1 MFPDFYEW
9 LDFICK
15 LSIKTDYEW
24 YIKTHPKTFLENKI
38 VVKDFVS
45 RYPNIQYLSDEVSHN
60 QLINEGINIVLTVY
74 GSIGLEYA
82 ARIKQ

>member
-1 MFPDFYEW
+1 MSGILKP
-9 LDFICK
+9 
-15 LSIKTDYEW
+15 
-24 YIKTHPKTFLENKI
+24 PKNFLENNSL
-38 VVKDFVS
+38 KDFVS

-82 ARIKQ
+82 ARIKH